1 MFYHNITHEDMTPI
15 PNFEEYLISKDG
27 DIYSTKSHKFL
38 KPWLD
43 SKGYLQIQLFKS
55 GIKHCFKVHRLVA
68 EVFIPNPYNLP
79 EVNHKD
85 ENKQNP
91 KSSNLEWCTT
101 TYNSNYGTRGERIS
115 KSNRNS
121 PNRSRK
127 SIVQLDSNFNIVR
140 EYDTI
145 EKVKDFGFNQPNVI
159 AVLKHRRKTTGGFI
173 FMYKEEYLNELP

>member
-1 MFYHNITHEDMTPI
+1 MNYHDITHEDMTPI

-38 KPWLD
+38 KSWLD

-85 ENKQNP
+85 ENKQTQSLPILSGAQQHIIVIMELEEKEFQNQTEIVLIGVENP
-91 KSSNLEWCTT
+91 LFNLIPILILLGNTT
-101 TYNSNYGTRGERIS
+101 LLKKLKT
-115 KSNRNS
+115 
-121 PNRSRK
+121 
-127 SIVQLDSNFNIVR
+127 L
-140 EYDTI
+140 
-145 EKVKDFGFNQPNVI
+145 
-159 AVLKHRRKTTGGFI
+159 VLI
-173 FMYKEEYLNELP
+173 NPML